1 MNNENDPD
9 TALQGAAAEIARGVQ
24 RLLIAMDFR
33 PLLEFK
39 LSSGRRVDV
48 AALDRKG
55 QLLFVE
61 IKSSLADFRCDEKWP
76 EYLEFCEQFYFA
88 VGADFPSSVLPQ
100 EWGLIIADR
109 YGGEILR
116 PSPIQKLNAAR
127 RKAVTLSF
135 ARASAGRLFD
145 LKDGD

>member
-1 MNNENDPD
+1 MNNETDNNP
-9 TALQGAAAEIARGVQ
+9 ALQGAAAEIARGVQ

-88 VGADFPSSVLPQ
+88 VGAEFPSPVLPQ

-145 LKDGD
+145 LRDGD

>member
-39 LSSGRRVDV
+39 LSNGRRVDV

-61 IKSSLADFRCDEKWP
+61 IKSSLADFRSDEKWP
-76 EYLEFCEQFYFA
+76 EYLGFCEQFYFA
-88 VGADFPSSVLPQ
+88 VGPSFPTEVLPQ
-100 EWGLIIADR
+100 EWGLIISDR

-116 PSPIQKLNAAR
+116 PSPMQKLNAAR
-127 RKAVTLSF
+127 RKGVTLSF

-145 LKDGD
+145 LRDQN